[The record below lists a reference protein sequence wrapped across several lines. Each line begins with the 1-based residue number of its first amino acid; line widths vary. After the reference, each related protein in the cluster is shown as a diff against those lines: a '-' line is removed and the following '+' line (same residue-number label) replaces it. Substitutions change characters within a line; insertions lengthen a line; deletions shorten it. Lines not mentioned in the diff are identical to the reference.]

1 MLENRKSV
9 DQKVAK
15 IRRRVM
21 DLIAANAE
29 LFAQQGAVVESWR
42 KHGGRRLGPY
52 FRLAYRIDGRQR
64 SIYLGTD
71 VKLAKDIC
79 ELLADLHAPRRKRQ
93 ALSRMRESA
102 RKNLAKHKDR
112 LRKELAEVG
121 LYQKG
126 NEFRGLRNL
135 THRCG
140 LSELVPRGEHHG
152 AVLPPGRFR
161 PKPSQSSLPC
171 HCRRICTQPG

>member
-1 MLENRKSV
+1 MENRKSV
-9 DQKVAK
+9 DQKAVVV
-15 IRRRVM
+15 RQRVM
-21 DLIAANAE
+21 DLIAANSE
-29 LFAQQGAVVESWR
+29 VLTRQGAVVESWR
-42 KHGGRRLGPY
+42 EYRGRRLGPY
-52 FRLAYRIDGRQR
+52 FRLAYRIDERQR

-71 VKLAKDIC
+71 VKLAKNIC

-140 LSELVPRGEHHG
+140 LYELVPRGEHHG
-152 AVLPPGRFR
+152 GSNVEE
-161 PKPSQSSLPC
+161 
-171 HCRRICTQPG
+171 I